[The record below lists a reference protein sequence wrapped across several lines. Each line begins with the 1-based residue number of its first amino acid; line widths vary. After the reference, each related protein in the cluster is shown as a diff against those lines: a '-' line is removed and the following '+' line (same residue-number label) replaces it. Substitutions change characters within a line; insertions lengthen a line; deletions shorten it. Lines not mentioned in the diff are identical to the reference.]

1 MFQSATLCPTNNL
14 FLSENSSWVSR
25 TYLPW
30 RLSALQPLRRWSRVP
45 RWPGDRPDWVRENLA
60 TFDERIQKMAD
71 FWNTHQRALF
81 SGAKGNQ
88 VGIWGGRIGFYL
100 DLFGRIQ
107 LVIICD
113 HLWPPMILDIP
124 PHKNQQTSSKN
135 WILEK
140 WNVPFQWTNSLF
152 FAGL

>member
-1 MFQSATLCPTNNL
+1 
-14 FLSENSSWVSR
+14 
-25 TYLPW
+25 
-30 RLSALQPLRRWSRVP
+30 
-45 RWPGDRPDWVRENLA
+45 
-60 TFDERIQKMAD
+60 MAD

-124 PHKNQQTSSKN
+124 PIKTNKPPQKIES
-135 WILEK
+135 LEDEM
-140 WNVPFQWTNSLF
+140 SLF
-152 FAGL
+152 SGWIR